1 MTSLTE
7 RLTGKG
13 TGQVMEYKEELV
25 HNVLTAAQNAMV
37 SVAKKV
43 KDNVLHM
50 MIALVVTPPSA
61 TPKIPEA
68 NPPGALP
75 KTPNALVIK

>member
-13 TGQVMEYKEELV
+13 TGQVMEYKEESV
-25 HNVLTAAQNAMV
+25 HNVPMAAHNAVV

-43 KDNVLHM
+43 KDNVLHVM
-50 MIALVVTPPSA
+50 TTLVITPPSA
-61 TPKIPEA
+61 MLKIPEA
-68 NPPGALP
+68 NPPGILP
-75 KTPNALVIK
+75 KAHNALVIK